1 MLGNI
6 LWICPLAPGTS
17 ADVFIWD
24 GYGLLV
30 PEVISL
36 FLKLGA
42 MMVLIKAG
50 FMSSCLSLEER
61 MAL

>member
-1 MLGNI
+1 M
-6 LWICPLAPGTS
+6 
-17 ADVFIWD
+17 D
-24 GYGLLV
+24 LLV

-50 FMSSCLSLEER
+50 FVSFCLSLEET